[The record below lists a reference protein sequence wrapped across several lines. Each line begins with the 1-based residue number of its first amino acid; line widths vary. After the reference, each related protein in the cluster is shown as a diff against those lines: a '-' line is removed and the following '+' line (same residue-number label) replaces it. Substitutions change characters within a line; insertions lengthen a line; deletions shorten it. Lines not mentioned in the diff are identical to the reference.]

1 MEQEVEAL
9 EREAYLQEL
18 IESSLSI
25 ARSGCQSTNE
35 NAGNDYFEIEID
47 EREYL
52 HKDDIIK
59 VSKLFGPKRLKPGTL
74 IRGG

>member
-1 MEQEVEAL
+1 MEK
-9 EREAYLQEL
+9 EAYLQEL

-25 ARSGCQSTNE
+25 ARSGSQSTNE
-35 NAGNDYFEIEID
+35 KPGNDYFEIEID

-59 VSKLFGPKRLKPGTL
+59 VSKNGGSFGTSTFSYSNRSL
-74 IRGG
+74 

>member
-1 MEQEVEAL
+1 MAADFEQEIEAL
-9 EREAYLQEL
+9 EKEAYLQEL

-25 ARSGCQSTNE
+25 ARSGSQSTNE
-35 NAGNDYFEIEID
+35 KLGNDYFEIEID

-59 VSKLFGPKRLKPGTL
+59 VGKMR
-74 IRGG
+74 